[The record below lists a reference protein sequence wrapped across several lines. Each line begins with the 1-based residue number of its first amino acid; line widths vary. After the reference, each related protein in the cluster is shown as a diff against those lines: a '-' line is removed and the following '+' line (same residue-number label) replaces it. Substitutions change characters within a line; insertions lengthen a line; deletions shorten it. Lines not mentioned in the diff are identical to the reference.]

1 MSETGGLRLSLPARA
16 ENVAVARHAVA
27 GLAEA
32 IGMSEPKVADLKT
45 VVTEACMNVVLHA
58 YDDDGGGALEVNAT
72 PEDGA
77 LLIRVRDYGT
87 GIRPRADVERA
98 SLRLGLPLIAALSS
112 SFNIRG
118 GLGQGTE
125 VTMRLALAANGADP
139 VDAAASGASAAKQ
152 GPDLTVGAELTV
164 VDDLVGPVVSRVVS
178 MLAARSDF
186 SVDRLS
192 DAVLL
197 GDAISAFAP
206 QGFDGG
212 PVHLVIE
219 DGDGSVNLRVG
230 PMASGSGERLR
241 RELEVPGL
249 GASIERLADEVGVS
263 SDDQGEYLTLKVSQG
278 T

>member
-1 MSETGGLRLSLPARA
+1 VSKDDGLQLRLPARA

-32 IGMSEPKVADLKT
+32 IGMSEPMVADLKT

-58 YDDDGGGALEVNAT
+58 YEEDVDGPLEVDAT
-72 PEDGA
+72 PDDHA
-77 LLIRVRDYGT
+77 LLVTVRDYGT

-139 VDAAASGASAAKQ
+139 EDADAEGASAAKQ

-164 VDDLVGPVVSRVVS
+164 GDDLVAPVVSRVVS

-192 DAVLL
+192 DAMLL

-212 PVHLVIE
+212 SVHLVIE
-219 DGDGSVNLRVG
+219 DGDGSVKLRVG
-230 PMASGSGERLR
+230 PMANGSGERLR
-241 RELEVPGL
+241 RELEVPEL
-249 GASIERLADEVGVS
+249 GASIERIADEVGVFR
-263 SDDQGEYLTLKVSQG
+263 DDQGEYLTLKVSQRG
-278 T
+278 

>member
-263 SDDQGEYLTLKVSQG
+263 SDDQGEYLTLTVSQG

>member
-1 MSETGGLRLSLPARA
+1 VSETGGLRLRLPARA

-58 YDDDGGGALEVNAT
+58 YEGDGGGPLEVNAT
-72 PEDGA
+72 PEDDA
-77 LLIRVRDYGT
+77 LLITVRDYGT

-125 VTMRLALAANGADP
+125 VTMRLALAANGDDP
-139 VDAAASGASAAKQ
+139 VEAAAGAASAMEQA
-152 GPDLTVGAELTV
+152 PDLTVGAELTV
-164 VDDLVGPVVSRVVS
+164 GDELVGPVVSRVVS

-241 RELEVPGL
+241 RELEVPEL
-249 GASIERLADEVGVS
+249 GASIERLADEVGVV
-263 SDDQGEYLTLKVSQG
+263 SDEGGEYLTLKVSQDA
-278 T
+278 

>member
-1 MSETGGLRLSLPARA
+1 MSEVDGLRLRLPARS

-58 YDDDGGGALEVNAT
+58 YEDNVDGPLEVNAT
-72 PEDGA
+72 PEEDA
-77 LLIRVRDYGT
+77 LVVSVRDEGT

-112 SFNIRG
+112 SFEIRG

-125 VTMRLALAANGADP
+125 VTVRLPLAPNGSDP
-139 VDAAASGASAAKQ
+139 LDAAARAASSAEGA
-152 GPDLTVGAELTV
+152 PDLSVGAELSV
-164 VDDLVGPVVSRVVS
+164 GEDLVGPVVSRVVS

-186 SVDRLS
+186 SVDRVS
-192 DAVLL
+192 DAMLL

-206 QGFDGG
+206 VGFDGG
-212 PVHLVIE
+212 TVHLMIE
-219 DGDGSVNLRVG
+219 DGDGTVDLRVG
-230 PMASGSGERLR
+230 PMSSGSGERLR
-241 RELEVPGL
+241 RELEVPEL
-249 GASIERLADEVGVS
+249 GASIERLADEVAVS
-263 SDDQGEYLTLKVSQG
+263 SDDRGEYLTLKVSQDS
-278 T
+278 